1 MLDLSNET
9 KPTAVHPWLLAEQ
22 VWDEILRLYVDWA
35 NADRMRDAAD
45 AMRIEQEFRFFAL
58 HYASL
63 EADEGPVSTGRKA
76 VIRAIYARLG
86 TVDMTNVIVMLDA
99 VIGRET
105 AAGQR

>member
-22 VWDEILRLYVDWA
+22 LWDEILRLYVDWET
-35 NADRMRDAAD
+35 ADRYLDAAD
-45 AMRIEQEFRFFAL
+45 AARVEQEFRFFAL

-63 EADEGPVSTGRKA
+63 EADGGSVSTGRKA

-86 TVDMTNVIVMLDA
+86 TVDMINVLTMLDA

-105 AAGQR
+105 AAARR